1 MSPFVPDNSLWQT
14 ASRTEMEESYRNHL
28 TKVRHVFFP
37 LTCTRYQSYLTNP
50 RQRSNQGPLS
60 ELERNV
66 TLPGKNVVTI
76 PKLTTS
82 QSMKKEAHFQH

>member
-1 MSPFVPDNSLWQT
+1 
-14 ASRTEMEESYRNHL
+14 MEETYRNHL

-37 LTCTRYQSYLTNP
+37 LPCSRYQRYLTNL
-50 RQRSNQGPLS
+50 RQRINQGPLS

-66 TLPGKNVVTI
+66 TLFGKNVVTI

>member
-1 MSPFVPDNSLWQT
+1 
-14 ASRTEMEESYRNHL
+14 MEEAYRNRL
-28 TKVRHVFFP
+28 TKVRHVLFP
-37 LTCTRYQSYLTNP
+37 LTCAGYWRCLTNL
-50 RQRSNQGPLS
+50 RQRMNQGPLS

-66 TLPGKNVVTI
+66 TLFGKNVVTI